1 MAAMTAQMR
10 LPAAFM
16 RGGTSNALVFH
27 ARDLPGDR
35 AEWPA
40 LFCAA
45 MGSPDPNGRQLDGM
59 GGGIS
64 SLSKVCVIGPPTRPD
79 ADIDYTFFQITVDR
93 AEADISGNCGNMSS
107 AMGPFAV
114 DEGLVSARDGEA
126 VVRIHNTNTARMI
139 HARFPVEDGR
149 AAVNGD
155 FSLPGVAGT
164 GAPVRLD
171 FLEPGGASTGRL
183 LPTGRPVDRLDIP
196 GLGALDVSIVD
207 AANLCCFVRA
217 ADIGLTGVETP
228 AMLEG
233 DAALTPPFATVAAF
247 RAAAAR
253 SAALD
258 AVRRAAGDAAGLDP
272 VPGSIPKIGTVAPP
286 TAFEALSGERLRPAD
301 MDFSARMISV
311 GRPHR
316 AVPLTAALCLGV
328 AARMAGTLVHEASR
342 AASGRLTSAS
352 AIPPASRSSP
362 PRSRAATPKPTPNA
376 PSFTAR
382 RAASWTASSMPPG
395 GSRNPYGRLIRC
407 LSALILGSGACPI
420 SHDRQGR
427 SPGD

>member
-1 MAAMTAQMR
+1 MTAQKR

-27 ARDLPGDR
+27 ARDLPPDR
-35 AEWPA
+35 ERWPE

-79 ADIDYTFFQITVDR
+79 ADIDYTFFQIAVDR

-114 DEGLVSARDGEA
+114 DEGLVSAGDGEA
-126 VVRIHNTNTARMI
+126 VVRIHNTNTSRLI
-139 HARFPVEDGR
+139 LARFPVEDGR

-171 FLEPGGASTGRL
+171 FLEPGGASTGSL

-196 GLGALDVSIVD
+196 GSGALDVSIVD

-217 ADIGLTGVETP
+217 ADIGLAGVETP

-233 DAALTPPFATVAAF
+233 DADAL
-247 RAAAAR
+247 
-253 SAALD
+253 AALD
-258 AVRRAAGDAAGLDP
+258 AVRRAAGEAAGLDP
-272 VPGSIPKIGTVAPP
+272 VPGSIPKVGMVAPP
-286 TAFEALSGERLRPAD
+286 TAFETLSGERLRPAD
-301 MDFSARMISV
+301 MDISARMISV

-328 AARMAGTLVHEASR
+328 AARIDGTLVREASR
-342 AASGRLTSAS
+342 ASVGNDIRIGHPSGIALVAAEVSGSGTGPHAE
-352 AIPPASRSSP
+352 
-362 PRSRAATPKPTPNA
+362 RAVVYR
-376 PSFTAR
+376 TAR
-382 RAASWTASSMPPG
+382 RMMDGFVYAP
-395 GSRNPYGRLIRC
+395 RR
-407 LSALILGSGACPI
+407 
-420 SHDRQGR
+420 
-427 SPGD
+427 

>member
-1 MAAMTAQMR
+1 MTAQTR

-27 ARDLPGDR
+27 ARDLPADR
-35 AEWPA
+35 EAWPA

-79 ADIDYTFFQITVDR
+79 ADIDYTFFQIAVDR

-114 DEGLVSARDGEA
+114 DEGLVAAADGEA

-139 HARFPVEDGR
+139 LARFPVENGR

-171 FLEPGGASTGRL
+171 FLEPGGASTGCL
-183 LPTGRPVDRLDIP
+183 LPTSRPVDRLDVP

-217 ADIGLTGVETP
+217 ADIGLAGVEMP
-228 AMLEG
+228 AMLEA
-233 DAALTPPFATVAAF
+233 DAYAL
-247 RAAAAR
+247 AR
-253 SAALD
+253 LD
-258 AVRRAAGDAAGLDP
+258 AERRAAGEAAGLDP
-272 VPGSIPKIGTVAPP
+272 VPGSIPKVGTVAPP
-286 TAFEALSGERLRPAD
+286 TGFETLSGERLGPAD

-328 AARMAGTLVHEASR
+328 AARLEGTLVHEVSGASPEEDVRIGHPSGIALVAAEVSGGGAGPHAER
-342 AASGRLTSAS
+342 AVVYR
-352 AIPPASRSSP
+352 
-362 PRSRAATPKPTPNA
+362 
-376 PSFTAR
+376 TAR
-382 RAASWTASSMPPG
+382 RLMDGFVYAP
-395 GSRNPYGRLIRC
+395 RR
-407 LSALILGSGACPI
+407 
-420 SHDRQGR
+420 
-427 SPGD
+427 

>member
-1 MAAMTAQMR
+1 MTAQIR

-27 ARDLPGDR
+27 ARDLPADR
-35 AEWPA
+35 EEWPA

-79 ADIDYTFFQITVDR
+79 ADIDYTFFQIAVDR
-93 AEADISGNCGNMSS
+93 AEADTSGNCGNMSS

-114 DEGLVSARDGEA
+114 DEGLVAAGEGEA
-126 VVRIHNTNTARMI
+126 LVRIHNTNTARMI
-139 HARFPVEDGR
+139 HARFAVEDGR
-149 AAVNGD
+149 AAVNGE
-155 FSLPGVAGT
+155 FALPGVAGA

-171 FLEPGGASTGRL
+171 FLEPGGASTGTL
-183 LPTGRPVDRLDIP
+183 LPTGRPVDRLDVP
-196 GLGALDVSIVD
+196 GFGVLDVSIVD

-217 ADIGLTGVETP
+217 ADIGLSGVETP
-228 AMLEG
+228 AML
-233 DAALTPPFATVAAF
+233 DANADALAV
-247 RAAAAR
+247 
-253 SAALD
+253 LD

-272 VPGSIPKIGTVAPP
+272 VPGSIPKVGMVAPP
-286 TAFEALSGERLRPAD
+286 AAFETLSGKRLGPED

-328 AARMAGTLVHEASR
+328 AARLEDTLVQEARR
-342 AASGRLTSAS
+342 APGGSDVRIGHPSGIALVAAEVSGGKQPHAE
-352 AIPPASRSSP
+352 
-362 PRSRAATPKPTPNA
+362 RAVVYR
-376 PSFTAR
+376 TAR
-382 RAASWTASSMPPG
+382 RLMDGFVYAPG
-395 GSRNPYGRLIRC
+395 R
-407 LSALILGSGACPI
+407 
-420 SHDRQGR
+420 
-427 SPGD
+427 

>member
-1 MAAMTAQMR
+1 MTAQTR

-27 ARDLPGDR
+27 ERDLPADR

-79 ADIDYTFFQITVDR
+79 ADIDYTFFQIAVDR

-114 DEGLVSARDGEA
+114 DEGLVSAGDGEA

-155 FSLPGVAGT
+155 FSLPGVAGA

-171 FLEPGGASTGRL
+171 FLEPGGASTGSL

-233 DAALTPPFATVAAF
+233 DGGAL
-247 RAAAAR
+247 
-253 SAALD
+253 AALD
-258 AVRRAAGDAAGLDP
+258 AVRRAAGKAAGLDP
-272 VPGSIPKIGTVAPP
+272 APASIPKVGTVAPP
-286 TAFEALSGERLRPAD
+286 TAFEALSGERLGPAD
-301 MDFSARMISV
+301 MDFAARMISV

-316 AVPLTAALCLGV
+316 AVPLTAALCLSV
-328 AARMAGTLVHEASR
+328 AARMAGTLVHEASGADGGANAAIRNVRRVARGGSDIRIGHPSGIALVAAEVSDGGAGLHAER
-342 AASGRLTSAS
+342 AVVYR
-352 AIPPASRSSP
+352 
-362 PRSRAATPKPTPNA
+362 
-376 PSFTAR
+376 TAR
-382 RAASWTASSMPPG
+382 RLMDGFVYAP
-395 GSRNPYGRLIRC
+395 RR
-407 LSALILGSGACPI
+407 
-420 SHDRQGR
+420 
-427 SPGD
+427 

>member
-1 MAAMTAQMR
+1 MTPMTAQKR

-16 RGGTSNALVFH
+16 RGGTSNALIFH
-27 ARDLPGDR
+27 ARDLPADR
-35 AEWPA
+35 ETWPE

-45 MGSPDPNGRQLDGM
+45 MGSPDPNGRQLNGM

-79 ADIDYTFFQITVDR
+79 ADIDYTFFQIAVDR

-114 DEGLVSARDGEA
+114 DEGLVSAGDGEA

-171 FLEPGGASTGRL
+171 FLEPGGASTGSL

-196 GLGALDVSIVD
+196 GSGALDVSIVD

-217 ADIGLTGVETP
+217 ADIGLAGVETP

-233 DAALTPPFATVAAF
+233 DADALAL
-247 RAAAAR
+247 
-253 SAALD
+253 LD
-258 AVRRAAGDAAGLDP
+258 AVRRAAGEAAGLDP
-272 VPGSIPKIGTVAPP
+272 VPGSIPKVGMVAPP
-286 TAFEALSGERLRPAD
+286 TAFETLSGERLGPAD

-328 AARMAGTLVHEASR
+328 AARIDGTLVQEASR
-342 AASGRLTSAS
+342 ASVGNDIRIGHPSGIALVAAEVSGSGA
-352 AIPPASRSSP
+352 RSHAE
-362 PRSRAATPKPTPNA
+362 RAVVYR
-376 PSFTAR
+376 TAR
-382 RAASWTASSMPPG
+382 RLMDGFVYAP
-395 GSRNPYGRLIRC
+395 RR
-407 LSALILGSGACPI
+407 
-420 SHDRQGR
+420 
-427 SPGD
+427 

>member
-1 MAAMTAQMR
+1 MTAQTR

-27 ARDLPGDR
+27 ARDLPADR
-35 AEWPA
+35 EEWSA

-79 ADIDYTFFQITVDR
+79 ADIDYTFFQIAVDR
-93 AEADISGNCGNMSS
+93 PEADSSANCGNMSS

-114 DEGLVSARDGEA
+114 DEGLVAAADGEA
-126 VVRIHNTNTARMI
+126 VVRIHNTNTARII
-139 HARFPVEDGR
+139 HARFPVRDSR
-149 AAVNGD
+149 AVVAGD

-183 LPTGRPVDRLDIP
+183 LPTGRPVDRLDVRGIGP
-196 GLGALDVSIVD
+196 LDVSIVD

-217 ADIGLTGVETP
+217 ADLGLTGVEMP
-228 AMLEG
+228 
-233 DAALTPPFATVAAF
+233 
-247 RAAAAR
+247 
-253 SAALD
+253 AALD
-258 AVRRAAGDAAGLDP
+258 GDAETLARLEAVRCAAGTAAGLAP
-272 VPGSIPKIGTVAPP
+272 VPTGIPKVGMVAPP
-286 TAFEALSGERLRPAD
+286 AAFESLSGERLDASD
-301 MDFSARMISV
+301 MDFAARMISV

-328 AARMAGTLVHEASR
+328 AACMEGTLVREASG
-342 AASGRLTSAS
+342 ASGAS
-352 AIPPASRSSP
+352 DIGIGHPSGVALVAAEVSGGGAEAHAE
-362 PRSRAATPKPTPNA
+362 RAVVYR
-376 PSFTAR
+376 TAR
-382 RAASWTASSMPPG
+382 RLMDGFVYAPK
-395 GSRNPYGRLIRC
+395 R
-407 LSALILGSGACPI
+407 
-420 SHDRQGR
+420 
-427 SPGD
+427 

>member
-1 MAAMTAQMR
+1 MAPMTAQTR

-27 ARDLPGDR
+27 ARDLPADR
-35 AEWPA
+35 EKWPA

-79 ADIDYTFFQITVDR
+79 ADIDYTFFQIAVDR
-93 AEADISGNCGNMSS
+93 AEADTSGNCGNMSS

-114 DEGLVSARDGEA
+114 DERLVSVSDGEA

-139 HARFPVEDGR
+139 HARFAVEDGR

-155 FSLPGVAGT
+155 FALPGVAGA

-171 FLEPGGASTGRL
+171 FLEPGGASTGSL

-207 AANLCCFVRA
+207 AANLCCFIRA

-228 AMLEG
+228 AMLDG
-233 DAALTPPFATVAAF
+233 DADAL
-247 RAAAAR
+247 AR
-253 SAALD
+253 LD
-258 AVRRAAGDAAGLDP
+258 AVRQAAGRAAGLDP
-272 VPGSIPKIGTVAPP
+272 VPGSIPKVGAVAPP
-286 TAFEALSGERLRPAD
+286 TAFDTLSGAHLEAAD
-301 MDFSARMISV
+301 MDLAARMISV

-328 AARMAGTLVHEASR
+328 AARLEGTLAHEASR
-342 AASGRLTSAS
+342 AAGGGDIRIGHPSGIAVVAAEVSGSGA
-352 AIPPASRSSP
+352 AA
-362 PRSRAATPKPTPNA
+362 RAERAVVYR
-376 PSFTAR
+376 TAR
-382 RAASWTASSMPPG
+382 RMMDGFVYAPG
-395 GSRNPYGRLIRC
+395 R
-407 LSALILGSGACPI
+407 
-420 SHDRQGR
+420 
-427 SPGD
+427 

>member
-1 MAAMTAQMR
+1 MTAQTR

-27 ARDLPGDR
+27 ARDLPADR
-35 AEWPA
+35 EEWPA
-40 LFCAA
+40 LFSAA

-79 ADIDYTFFQITVDR
+79 ADIDYTFFQIAVDR
-93 AEADISGNCGNMSS
+93 AEADTSGNCGNMSS

-114 DEGLVSARDGEA
+114 DEGLVSASDGEA

-171 FLEPGGASTGRL
+171 FLEPGGASTGSL
-183 LPTGRPVDRLDIP
+183 LPTGRPVDRLDVP

-217 ADIGLTGVETP
+217 TDIGLAGVETP

-233 DAALTPPFATVAAF
+233 DAGAL
-247 RAAAAR
+247 AR
-253 SAALD
+253 LD
-258 AVRRAAGDAAGLDP
+258 AVRRAAGEAAGLDP
-272 VPGSIPKIGTVAPP
+272 VPGSIPKVGAVAPP
-286 TAFEALSGERLRPAD
+286 TAFETLSGERLGPAD
-301 MDFSARMISV
+301 MDLAARVISV

-328 AARMAGTLVHEASR
+328 AARMEGTLVHEASR
-342 AASGRLTSAS
+342 AAGGGGVRIGHPSGIALVAAEVSGSGTEPCAE
-352 AIPPASRSSP
+352 
-362 PRSRAATPKPTPNA
+362 RAVVYR
-376 PSFTAR
+376 TAR
-382 RAASWTASSMPPG
+382 RLMDGFVYAP
-395 GSRNPYGRLIRC
+395 RR
-407 LSALILGSGACPI
+407 
-420 SHDRQGR
+420 
-427 SPGD
+427 

>member
-1 MAAMTAQMR
+1 MTAQTR

-27 ARDLPGDR
+27 ARDLPADR
-35 AEWPA
+35 EEWSA

-79 ADIDYTFFQITVDR
+79 ADIDYTFFQIAVDR
-93 AEADISGNCGNMSS
+93 PEADSSANCGNMSS

-114 DEGLVSARDGEA
+114 DEGLVAAADGEA
-126 VVRIHNTNTARMI
+126 VVRIHNTNTARII
-139 HARFPVEDGR
+139 HARFPVRDSR
-149 AAVNGD
+149 AVVAGD

-183 LPTGRPVDRLDIP
+183 LPTGRPVDRLDVRGIGP
-196 GLGALDVSIVD
+196 LDVSIVD

-217 ADIGLTGVETP
+217 ADLGLTGVEMP
-228 AMLEG
+228 
-233 DAALTPPFATVAAF
+233 
-247 RAAAAR
+247 
-253 SAALD
+253 AALD
-258 AVRRAAGDAAGLDP
+258 GDAETLARLEAVRCAAGTAAGLDP
-272 VPGSIPKIGTVAPP
+272 VPTGIPKVGMVAPP
-286 TAFEALSGERLRPAD
+286 AAFESLSGECLDASD
-301 MDFSARMISV
+301 MDFAARMISV

-328 AARMAGTLVHEASR
+328 AACMEGTLVREASR
-342 AASGRLTSAS
+342 ASGASDIGIGHPSGVALVAAEVSGGGAE
-352 AIPPASRSSP
+352 AHAE
-362 PRSRAATPKPTPNA
+362 RAVVYR
-376 PSFTAR
+376 TAR
-382 RAASWTASSMPPG
+382 RLMDGFVYAPK
-395 GSRNPYGRLIRC
+395 R
-407 LSALILGSGACPI
+407 
-420 SHDRQGR
+420 
-427 SPGD
+427 

>member
-1 MAAMTAQMR
+1 MTAQTR

-27 ARDLPGDR
+27 ERDLPGNR
-35 AEWPA
+35 EAWPA

-79 ADIDYTFFQITVDR
+79 ADIDYTFFQIAVDR

-114 DEGLVSARDGEA
+114 DEGLVAAADGEA

-171 FLEPGGASTGRL
+171 FLEPGGASTGSL
-183 LPTGRPVDRLDIP
+183 LPTGRPVDRLDIL
-196 GLGALDVSIVD
+196 GAGALDVSIVD

-233 DAALTPPFATVAAF
+233 DTGALAL
-247 RAAAAR
+247 
-253 SAALD
+253 LD
-258 AVRRAAGDAAGLDP
+258 AVRRAAGEAAGLDP
-272 VPGSIPKIGTVAPP
+272 VPGSIPKVGMVAPP
-286 TAFEALSGERLRPAD
+286 TAFETLSGERLGPAD
-301 MDFSARMISV
+301 MDFSARIVSV

-328 AARMAGTLVHEASR
+328 AARMEGTLVREASG
-342 AASGRLTSAS
+342 ASGGGADA
-352 AIPPASRSSP
+352 AIHDVRRV
-362 PRSRAATPKPTPNA
+362 PRGGGDIRIGHPSGIALVAAEVSGGGAGPHAERAVVYR
-376 PSFTAR
+376 TAR
-382 RAASWTASSMPPG
+382 RMMDGFVYAPA
-395 GSRNPYGRLIRC
+395 R
-407 LSALILGSGACPI
+407 
-420 SHDRQGR
+420 
-427 SPGD
+427 

>member
-1 MAAMTAQMR
+1 MTAQTR

-27 ARDLPGDR
+27 ARDLPADR
-35 AEWPA
+35 EEWPA

-79 ADIDYTFFQITVDR
+79 ADIDYTFFQIAVDR

-114 DEGLVSARDGEA
+114 DEGLVAAADGEA

-139 HARFPVEDGR
+139 LARFPVEDGR
-149 AAVNGD
+149 AAVDGD

-171 FLEPGGASTGRL
+171 FLEPGGASTGSL

-196 GLGALDVSIVD
+196 GLGAIDISIVD

-233 DAALTPPFATVAAF
+233 DAGAL
-247 RAAAAR
+247 AR
-253 SAALD
+253 LD
-258 AVRRAAGDAAGLDP
+258 AVRRAAGEAAGLDP
-272 VPGSIPKIGTVAPP
+272 VPGSIPKVGMVAPP
-286 TAFEALSGERLRPAD
+286 AAYETLSGERLGPAD
-301 MDFSARMISV
+301 MDLSARMISV

-328 AARMAGTLVHEASR
+328 AARMEGTLVREASR
-342 AASGRLTSAS
+342 AAGGGANAAIRNVRRVPRGVRIGHPSGIALVAAEVSGGA
-352 AIPPASRSSP
+352 AGPHAE
-362 PRSRAATPKPTPNA
+362 RAVVYR
-376 PSFTAR
+376 TAR
-382 RAASWTASSMPPG
+382 RLMDGFVYAP
-395 GSRNPYGRLIRC
+395 RR
-407 LSALILGSGACPI
+407 
-420 SHDRQGR
+420 
-427 SPGD
+427 

>member
-1 MAAMTAQMR
+1 MTAQTR

-27 ARDLPGDR
+27 ARDLPADR
-35 AEWPA
+35 EAWPA

-64 SLSKVCVIGPPTRPD
+64 SLSKVCVIGPPTRTD
-79 ADIDYTFFQITVDR
+79 ADIDYTFFQIAVDR

-114 DEGLVSARDGEA
+114 DEGLVAVADGEA
-126 VVRIHNTNTARMI
+126 LVRIHNTNTSRII

-164 GAPVRLD
+164 GAAVRLD
-171 FLEPGGASTGRL
+171 FLDPGGAGTGRL
-183 LPTGRPVDRLDIP
+183 LPTGQPTDRLDIP
-196 GLGALDVSIVD
+196 GLGSIEVSIVD

-217 ADIGLTGVETP
+217 ADIGLTGLETP
-228 AMLEG
+228 AMLDS
-233 DAALTPPFATVAAF
+233 DAEAL
-247 RAAAAR
+247 AR
-253 SAALD
+253 LN
-258 AVRRAAGDAAGLDP
+258 AVRLAAGQAAGLDP
-272 VPGSIPKIGTVAPP
+272 VPGSIPKVGTVAPP
-286 TAFEALSGERLRPAD
+286 AAFETLSGTRLVETD
-301 MDFSARMISV
+301 MDIAARMISV

-328 AARMAGTLVHEASR
+328 AVNVEGTLAHEVGR
-342 AASGRLTSAS
+342 AAGGSNIRIGHPSGIAVVAAEVSGSGTQ
-352 AIPPASRSSP
+352 
-362 PRSRAATPKPTPNA
+362 PRADRAVVYR
-376 PSFTAR
+376 TAR
-382 RAASWTASSMPPG
+382 RLMDGFVYAPK
-395 GSRNPYGRLIRC
+395 R
-407 LSALILGSGACPI
+407 
-420 SHDRQGR
+420 
-427 SPGD
+427 

>member
-1 MAAMTAQMR
+1 MTAQTR

-27 ARDLPGDR
+27 ARDLPADR
-35 AEWPA
+35 ERWPE

-64 SLSKVCVIGPPTRPD
+64 SLSKVCVVGPPSRPD
-79 ADIDYTFFQITVDR
+79 ADIDYTFFQIAVDR

-114 DEGLVSARDGEA
+114 DEGLVSAGGGEA

-171 FLEPGGASTGRL
+171 FLEPGGASTGSL

-196 GLGALDVSIVD
+196 GSGALDVSIVD

-233 DAALTPPFATVAAF
+233 DADALAL
-247 RAAAAR
+247 
-253 SAALD
+253 LD
-258 AVRRAAGDAAGLDP
+258 AVRRAAGEAAGLDP
-272 VPGSIPKIGTVAPP
+272 VPGSIPKVGMVAPP
-286 TAFEALSGERLRPAD
+286 TAFETLSGDRLGPAD
-301 MDFSARMISV
+301 MDLSARMISV

-328 AARMAGTLVHEASR
+328 AARMEGTLVHEASG
-342 AASGRLTSAS
+342 ASGGGDIRIGHPSGIARVAAEVS
-352 AIPPASRSSP
+352 GGGAGPHAE
-362 PRSRAATPKPTPNA
+362 RAVVYR
-376 PSFTAR
+376 TAR
-382 RAASWTASSMPPG
+382 RLMDGFVYAPG
-395 GSRNPYGRLIRC
+395 R
-407 LSALILGSGACPI
+407 
-420 SHDRQGR
+420 
-427 SPGD
+427 

>member
-1 MAAMTAQMR
+1 MTAQTR

-27 ARDLPGDR
+27 ARDLPADR
-35 AEWPA
+35 EEWPA

-64 SLSKVCVIGPPTRPD
+64 SLSKVCVIGPPTWPD
-79 ADIDYTFFQITVDR
+79 ADIDYTFFQIAVDR

-114 DEGLVSARDGEA
+114 DEGLLRPGDGEA
-126 VVRIHNTNTARMI
+126 VVRIHNTNTSRMI
-139 HARFPVEDGR
+139 HARFAVEDGR
-149 AAVNGD
+149 AVINGD
-155 FSLPGVAGT
+155 FALPGVAGA

-196 GLGALDVSIVD
+196 GVGLLEVSIID

-217 ADIGLTGVETP
+217 ADIGLRGIETP
-228 AMLEG
+228 AMLDG
-233 DAALTPPFATVAAF
+233 DAEAL
-247 RAAAAR
+247 AR
-253 SAALD
+253 LD
-258 AVRRAAGDAAGLDP
+258 AVRLAAGRAAGLDP
-272 VPGSIPKIGTVAPP
+272 VPGSIPKVGAVAPP
-286 TAFEALSGERLRPAD
+286 AAFETLSGARLAPAD
-301 MDFSARMISV
+301 MDIAARMISV

-328 AARMAGTLVHEASR
+328 AVRLEGTLAHEASR
-342 AASGRLTSAS
+342 AAGSGDIRIAHPSGIAPVAAEISGSA
-352 AIPPASRSSP
+352 AAPHAE
-362 PRSRAATPKPTPNA
+362 RAVVYR
-376 PSFTAR
+376 TAR
-382 RAASWTASSMPPG
+382 RLMDGFVYAPK
-395 GSRNPYGRLIRC
+395 R
-407 LSALILGSGACPI
+407 
-420 SHDRQGR
+420 
-427 SPGD
+427 

>member
-1 MAAMTAQMR
+1 MTAQMR

-79 ADIDYTFFQITVDR
+79 ADIDYTFFQIAVDR

-114 DEGLVSARDGEA
+114 DEGLVSAGDGEA

-233 DAALTPPFATVAAF
+233 DGGADAAIRNVRRVPRGGGAL
-247 RAAAAR
+247 
-253 SAALD
+253 AALD

-272 VPGSIPKIGTVAPP
+272 VPGSIPKVGTVAPP
-286 TAFEALSGERLRPAD
+286 AAFEVLSGERLRPAD
-301 MDFSARMISV
+301 MDFAARMISV

-328 AARMAGTLVHEASR
+328 AARMAGTLVHEASGAGGGGDIRIGHPSGIALVAAEVSGGGGDGPHAER
-342 AASGRLTSAS
+342 AVVYR
-352 AIPPASRSSP
+352 
-362 PRSRAATPKPTPNA
+362 
-376 PSFTAR
+376 TAR
-382 RAASWTASSMPPG
+382 RLMDGFVYAPRP
-395 GSRNPYGRLIRC
+395 
-407 LSALILGSGACPI
+407 
-420 SHDRQGR
+420 
-427 SPGD
+427 